1 MALAK
6 GPGVPDFDLC
16 AFSPCR
22 LKNHYL
28 LNHPHVVKLK
38 DVFVTSQHLNI
49 VLELAESGMLFEYV
63 NKRLRENNGQMREDD
78 AR

>member
-1 MALAK
+1 LCLA
-6 GPGVPDFDLC
+6 
-16 AFSPCR
+16 PCR

-28 LNHPHVVKLK
+28 LNHPHAVKLK

-63 NKRLRENNGQMREDD
+63 NKCLKQNNGQMQEDD